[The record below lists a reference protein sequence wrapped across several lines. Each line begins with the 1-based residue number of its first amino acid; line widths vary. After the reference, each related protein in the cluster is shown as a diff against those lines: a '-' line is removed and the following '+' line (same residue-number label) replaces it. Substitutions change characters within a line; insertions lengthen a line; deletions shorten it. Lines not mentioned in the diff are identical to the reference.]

1 MYYHISCT
9 IILDHYHVLSCAIYP
24 EINFVLPYIIYHIQ
38 LFLDHYHVISCAIMC
53 YLSRNQF
60 CITIYHISY
69 TIIFG
74 PLSCDIMCYHVLS
87 IQKSFFGRYLYGKRW
102 GSFELLVLSMCSAAD
117 HDSHGTTGH
126 DFEMLVSLNTIC
138 SSTVNHMIF
147 GLAFACDLLSCW
159 KGSIQV
165 LWAKNVTIISA
176 NRRKLST
183 EILPLRKLTTGR
195 QAGGFKHFWSKHRL
209 SGHTLMA
216 FGGPVCNARRS
227 AEVPTVPGRF
237 SAGVLFFS
245 EPLARGLAVGG
256 TQGNY
261 SILMYIIVI

>member
-1 MYYHISCT
+1 
-9 IILDHYHVLSCAIYP
+9 
-24 EINFVLPYIIYHIQ
+24 
-38 LFLDHYHVISCAIMC
+38 MC

-60 CITIYHISY
+60 CITICHISY

-126 DFEMLVSLNTIC
+126 DFEVFVSLNTIC
-138 SSTVNHMIF
+138 SSNVNHMIF

-165 LWAKNVTIISA
+165 LWASRDYHFSKPQEA
-176 NRRKLST
+176 KQLRRTFAENSS
-183 EILPLRKLTTGR
+183 R

-216 FGGPVCNARRS
+216 FGGPVCDARRS
-227 AEVPTVPGRF
+227 AEV
-237 SAGVLFFS
+237 AGVSLFRT
-245 EPLARGLAVGG
+245 LARVTFRLAVGG

-261 SILMYIIVI
+261 SI